1 MIIISLAKRSL
12 VCSVSAFCT
21 IHSIAFCT
29 IHSIS
34 AFCTIPI
41 LSTELKW
48 NYVKK
53 SVINFVLTSMLLY
66 TVCFLTQL
74 LKVDLWCSH
83 FVSTLTQLLFL
94 SPSYKPQ
101 RCTVQFDACIF
112 GCMGHKKNKSKHK
125 EKCVFSKC
133 SISFFSVQLSWSE
146 YISIVNL
153 SLLLAVVQFFP
164 FFVTMETSITIRIFL
179 VSPLNF
185 PLFIS

>member
-94 SPSYKPQ
+94 SPSYNPQ
-101 RCTVQFDACIF
+101 PLSNSLRVSSDVWVS
-112 GCMGHKKNKSKHK
+112 SKISRRTRK
-125 EKCVFSKC
+125 VC
-133 SISFFSVQLSWSE
+133 SVSVEFFFSVFSYLE
-146 YISIVNL
+146 VNIS
-153 SLLLAVVQFFP
+153 Q
-164 FFVTMETSITIRIFL
+164 
-179 VSPLNF
+179 
-185 PLFIS
+185 